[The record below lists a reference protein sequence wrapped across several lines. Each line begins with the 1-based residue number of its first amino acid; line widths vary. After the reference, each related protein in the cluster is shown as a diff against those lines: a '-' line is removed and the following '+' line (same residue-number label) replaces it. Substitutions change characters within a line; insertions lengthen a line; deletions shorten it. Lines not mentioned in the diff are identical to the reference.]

1 MDRVELIINA
11 GKISSRIKFFL
22 QDVVEL
28 RNVLYASVSLF
39 VCVCVCVYIVSVY
52 VFLCVCVCLY
62 VYMFM
67 HCGLLNV
74 VLLNHSKENHSTCNL

>member
-11 GKISSRIKFFL
+11 GKISSRIKFLL

-39 VCVCVCVYIVSVY
+39 VHVCLYSICVHMFVCVCV
-52 VFLCVCVCLY
+52 FVCVH
-62 VYMFM
+62 VYALWIAECCIIKSF
-67 HCGLLNV
+67 
-74 VLLNHSKENHSTCNL
+74 NHSFYL

>member
-39 VCVCVCVYIVSVY
+39 VCVCLYSICVRIFV
-52 VFLCVCVCLY
+52 CVCVFVCVH
-62 VYMFM
+62 VYALWIAECCIIKSFKRESFY
-67 HCGLLNV
+67 L
-74 VLLNHSKENHSTCNL
+74 